1 MQHLRLLL
9 WPFSMIYALITTIR
23 NWLYDTGFRKSM
35 PIPGASVCIGN
46 ITVGGTGKSPMT
58 IYIAEQLAAFQPV
71 ILSRG
76 YGRTTHGYRLAT
88 TDDNASTI
96 GDEPFMYLKRFGTT
110 VPVAVAEKR
119 VEGVN
124 RLRELYPESVI
135 LLDDAFQHRPVKAGL
150 QLVLMTY
157 DRPIFRDFPFPG
169 GNLRE
174 SRSGLKRA
182 NAVVVTKCPGELSTQ
197 EKAAFVRRLKRKP
210 EELFFSSIQYGEK
223 IPLFQGYVWN
233 TPEIVLLVTGIANPK
248 PLKTFLEK
256 DYTVVELRFPDHHTF
271 TVNDIQSIH
280 QKVATFAGRRL
291 AVLTT
296 EKDAV
301 RLAANELA
309 AALNDLPVFYQ
320 QMSVKIDRENDFNDL
335 LINYVTRTNERS
347 S

>member
-1 MQHLRLLL
+1 
-9 WPFSMIYALITTIR
+9 MIYALVTTIR
-23 NWLYDTGFRKSM
+23 NWLYDKGFRKSIS
-35 PIPGASVCIGN
+35 IPGASVCIGN

-76 YGRTTHGYRLAT
+76 YGRITRGYRLAT

-96 GDEPFMYLKRFGTT
+96 GDEPFMYLKRFGTR

-119 VEGVN
+119 LEGVN
-124 RLRELYPESVI
+124 RLRELYPKSVI

-157 DRPIFRDFPFPG
+157 DRPIFRDFPFPA

-174 SRSGLKRA
+174 NRSGLKRA
-182 NAVVVTKCPGELSTQ
+182 NAVVVTKCPQQLSNAD
-197 EKAAFVRRLKRKP
+197 KALFTRRLKRQP
-210 EELFFSSIQYGEK
+210 EEVFFSSIHYGDK
-223 IPLFQGYVWN
+223 IPLLNDATWN
-233 TPEIVLLVTGIANPK
+233 EPEIVILVTGIANPK
-248 PLKTFLEK
+248 PLKEFLEK
-256 DYTVVELRFPDHHTF
+256 NYTVVELRFPDHHAF
-271 TVNDIQSIH
+271 TVNDIQTIH

-301 RLAANELA
+301 RLTGKELA
-309 AALNDLPVFYQ
+309 TALKDLPVFYQ
-320 QMSVKIDRENDFNDL
+320 QMSVRIDREKDFNEL
-335 LINYVTRTNERS
+335 LTNYVTRTNERS